1 MIWGKWEYEGEA
13 KTDQGPVSEL
23 SVGLF
28 RSCSTELS
36 IKLFPP
42 LQLVPGGEGPEV

>member
-1 MIWGKWEYEGEA
+1 MGEGQRGVTPINE
-13 KTDQGPVSEL
+13 EL
-23 SVGLF
+23 SVGVF
-28 RSCSTELS
+28 RLCSTKLN

>member
-1 MIWGKWEYEGEA
+1 MALVNE
-13 KTDQGPVSEL
+13 EL
-23 SVGLF
+23 SVRVF
-28 RSCSTELS
+28 RGCSGGV